1 MTTGYHNY
9 LRSFSFASLDFSKF
23 AFDTLNINRSWLSKE
38 LDPLVLRH
46 RITPALPL

>member
-23 AFDTLNINRSWLSKE
+23 AFDTLISTAAGYPS